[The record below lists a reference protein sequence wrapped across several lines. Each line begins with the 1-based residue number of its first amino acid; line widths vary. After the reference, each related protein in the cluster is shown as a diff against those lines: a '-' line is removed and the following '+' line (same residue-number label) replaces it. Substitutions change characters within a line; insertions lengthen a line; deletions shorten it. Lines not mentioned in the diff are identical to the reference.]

1 VRTKFLIAG
10 AMLVASTPARAAE
23 PKVQATEA
31 RAQATEAKAQAP
43 EPTAPVA
50 PAVAT
55 QEPCDEPIRFKA
67 DPLGEGAIFAGTLA
81 FAGLSEAILSTG
93 EIRPQ
98 QIDANFDTQH
108 LLPIDR
114 AAITQSIDTTADS
127 FSNGGLYLAIGFAVF
142 DPIASGF
149 RSGREAAL
157 VDAMMY
163 AEAIAFSWGLTNLA
177 KVGLRRPRPMAY
189 IEREHAIEAGQ
200 DPTTY
205 NNTSTDSVLSFY
217 SGHTAITSTISATA
231 TYLAFARSPHTLRPW
246 ATLAGSVVITSLV
259 AVERVRSG
267 AHFPTDVIA
276 GVLAGAGVGMLVVH
290 LHRYDSPN
298 KRPIWLGALP
308 AEGGGGVMI
317 GGAF

>member
-1 VRTKFLIAG
+1 
-10 AMLVASTPARAAE
+10 MLVISAPVRAAE
-23 PKVQATEA
+23 PAS
-31 RAQATEAKAQAP
+31 RAA
-43 EPTAPVA
+43 EPAGGSAEPVA
-50 PAVAT
+50 A
-55 QEPCDEPIRFKA
+55 QEPCIEPVRFKA
-67 DPLGEGAIFAGTLA
+67 DPLGDGAILAGTLA

-98 QIDANFDTQH
+98 QIDANFDTRH

-114 AAITQSIDTTADS
+114 AAITQSIDTTADA
-127 FSNGGLYLAIGFAVF
+127 FSNGGLYIALGFAVF

-157 VDAMMY
+157 VDATMY

-177 KVGLRRPRPMAY
+177 KVGLRRPRPIAY

-246 ATLAGSVVITSLV
+246 ATLAGGVVITSLV

-290 LHRYDSPN
+290 LHRYDSPD
-298 KRPIWLGALP
+298 KRPLWLGALP
-308 AEGGGGVMI
+308 AQGGGGVMV

>member
-1 VRTKFLIAG
+1 MRARFLVAG
-10 AMLVASTPARAAE
+10 AMLVISAPVRAAE
-23 PKVQATEA
+23 PAS
-31 RAQATEAKAQAP
+31 RAA
-43 EPTAPVA
+43 EPAGGSAEPVA
-50 PAVAT
+50 A
-55 QEPCDEPIRFKA
+55 QEPCIEPVRFKA
-67 DPLGEGAIFAGTLA
+67 DPLGDGAILAGTLA

-98 QIDANFDTQH
+98 QIDANFDTRH

-114 AAITQSIDTTADS
+114 AAITQSIDTTADA
-127 FSNGGLYLAIGFAVF
+127 FSNGGLYIALGFAVF

-157 VDAMMY
+157 VDATMY

-177 KVGLRRPRPMAY
+177 KVGLRRPRPIAY

-246 ATLAGSVVITSLV
+246 ATLAGGVVITSLV

-290 LHRYDSPN
+290 LHRYDSPD
-298 KRPIWLGALP
+298 KRPLWLGALP
-308 AEGGGGVMI
+308 AQGGGGVMV